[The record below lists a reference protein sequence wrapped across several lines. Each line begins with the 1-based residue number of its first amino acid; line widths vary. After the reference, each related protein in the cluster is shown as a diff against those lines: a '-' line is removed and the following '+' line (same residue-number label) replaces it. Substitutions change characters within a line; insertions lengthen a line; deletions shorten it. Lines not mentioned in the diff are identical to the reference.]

1 MIVPTELWDLLK
13 IMIGGYAIFILN
25 RSDRNQREL
34 FKRIRA
40 VELVCAAQHGVPG
53 VHAHKRESDYENP

>member
-1 MIVPTELWDLLK
+1 MNIPAEIWSMFQALA
-13 IMIGGYAIFILN
+13 IGYGLFVLN

-40 VELVCAAQHGVPG
+40 VELVCASTHGG
-53 VHAHKRESDYENP
+53 HLHKRETDNEDT